1 MSRSYLEALFW
12 QQLEALDLPMPAK
25 EYRFDPIRRWRLD
38 FAWPD
43 LKLAVEIEG
52 GVWSGGR
59 HVRGA
64 GFLGDI
70 EKHNAL
76 AMGGW
81 CLLRF
86 DGGAVRSGSACEQVR
101 KALLVFYS

>member
-1 MSRSYLEALFW
+1 MSQSYLEALLV
-12 QQLEALDLPMPAK
+12 QQMQALGLPTPK
-25 EYRFDPIRRWRLD
+25 REYRFDPVRRWRLD
-38 FAWPD
+38 FAWPVER
-43 LKLAVEIEG
+43 LAVEIEG
-52 GVWSGGR
+52 GIWSGGR

-76 AMGGW
+76 ALLGW

-86 DGGAVRSGSACEQVR
+86 DAVAVRTGYAVNTIQA
-101 KALLVFYS
+101 ALSERRE